1 MKDIK
6 YIYKNT
12 LVTLLSQIIRILL
25 GFILQRVFINTLG
38 VKYLGYNSVYS
49 NILQMLNLADLGVGV
64 AVTSFLYKP
73 LAENNKT
80 KIKALMYLYKKI
92 YFIIAFVVLFAG
104 SLITILIPAII
115 KDAECSNYYLRIY
128 FIINLV
134 AVVSTYFFSYKRTLL
149 IAEEKSYFTNYVDM
163 ILNIICSVVQIIAL
177 YIFSDFVI
185 YLVINVIKNI
195 ISNLIISRE
204 CDKKHIFLKGN
215 IAQDEVEKYKRAIG
229 IYVKDLFISRIG
241 AYIYYS
247 TDNIIIS
254 IFKGSLLAGYLSNY
268 TLVTT
273 SIQSIVTQ
281 LFSALQATFGKL
293 IVKENSLEKQKE
305 IVDEYFFINYNV
317 SNICA
322 LCSCFLIQPFIM
334 LYIGKKYILNDSTIF
349 FLSIN
354 LGLTLLLI
362 IPSQVFIVYNL
373 YKYDKQI
380 IALSAFM
387 NIVISSI
394 LVEKIGIDG
403 ALIGTLITSLVYLFG
418 RLFIISRKIFDIPYR
433 YYIKKIILWII
444 NSSTGFV
451 GCYFVYRLIDITSWT
466 KLIISAFI
474 YPILVVFISIFIMH
488 RSKEYIIFQKIIL
501 QNLVKIRGNKRFK

>member
-177 YIFSDFVI
+177 NIFSDFVI

-195 ISNLIISRE
+195 ISNL
-204 CDKKHIFLKGN
+204 
-215 IAQDEVEKYKRAIG
+215 
-229 IYVKDLFISRIG
+229 FI
-241 AYIYYS
+241 
-247 TDNIIIS
+247 
-254 IFKGSLLAGYLSNY
+254 
-268 TLVTT
+268 
-273 SIQSIVTQ
+273 
-281 LFSALQATFGKL
+281 
-293 IVKENSLEKQKE
+293 
-305 IVDEYFFINYNV
+305 
-317 SNICA
+317 
-322 LCSCFLIQPFIM
+322 
-334 LYIGKKYILNDSTIF
+334 
-349 FLSIN
+349 
-354 LGLTLLLI
+354 
-362 IPSQVFIVYNL
+362 
-373 YKYDKQI
+373 
-380 IALSAFM
+380 
-387 NIVISSI
+387 
-394 LVEKIGIDG
+394 
-403 ALIGTLITSLVYLFG
+403 
-418 RLFIISRKIFDIPYR
+418 
-433 YYIKKIILWII
+433 
-444 NSSTGFV
+444 
-451 GCYFVYRLIDITSWT
+451 
-466 KLIISAFI
+466 
-474 YPILVVFISIFIMH
+474 
-488 RSKEYIIFQKIIL
+488 
-501 QNLVKIRGNKRFK
+501 

>member
-305 IVDEYFFINYNV
+305 IVDEYFFINYN
-317 SNICA
+317 
-322 LCSCFLIQPFIM
+322 L
-334 LYIGKKYILNDSTIF
+334 
-349 FLSIN
+349 
-354 LGLTLLLI
+354 
-362 IPSQVFIVYNL
+362 
-373 YKYDKQI
+373 
-380 IALSAFM
+380 
-387 NIVISSI
+387 
-394 LVEKIGIDG
+394 
-403 ALIGTLITSLVYLFG
+403 
-418 RLFIISRKIFDIPYR
+418 
-433 YYIKKIILWII
+433 
-444 NSSTGFV
+444 
-451 GCYFVYRLIDITSWT
+451 
-466 KLIISAFI
+466 
-474 YPILVVFISIFIMH
+474 
-488 RSKEYIIFQKIIL
+488 
-501 QNLVKIRGNKRFK
+501 

>member
-1 MKDIK
+1 M
-6 YIYKNT
+6 
-12 LVTLLSQIIRILL
+12 
-25 GFILQRVFINTLG
+25 
-38 VKYLGYNSVYS
+38 
-49 NILQMLNLADLGVGV
+49 
-64 AVTSFLYKP
+64 
-73 LAENNKT
+73 
-80 KIKALMYLYKKI
+80 
-92 YFIIAFVVLFAG
+92 
-104 SLITILIPAII
+104 
-115 KDAECSNYYLRIY
+115 
-128 FIINLV
+128 
-134 AVVSTYFFSYKRTLL
+134 
-149 IAEEKSYFTNYVDM
+149 
-163 ILNIICSVVQIIAL
+163 
-177 YIFSDFVI
+177 
-185 YLVINVIKNI
+185 
-195 ISNLIISRE
+195 
-204 CDKKHIFLKGN
+204 
-215 IAQDEVEKYKRAIG
+215 
-229 IYVKDLFISRIG
+229 
-241 AYIYYS
+241 
-247 TDNIIIS
+247 
-254 IFKGSLLAGYLSNY
+254 
-268 TLVTT
+268 
-273 SIQSIVTQ
+273 
-281 LFSALQATFGKL
+281 
-293 IVKENSLEKQKE
+293 
-305 IVDEYFFINYNV
+305 
-317 SNICA
+317 
-322 LCSCFLIQPFIM
+322 
-334 LYIGKKYILNDSTIF
+334 NDSTIF

-466 KLIISAFI
+466 KWIISAFI